1 MLFCRQ
7 VQSVALAARHHW
19 LKNQGIFTDGYES
32 LIQRAEQK
40 RCPIKIKT
48 LALAGISKNFC
59 FEMPASAR
67 FCIGR
72 GRVEPGLTNALQYP
86 SSILTLMM
94 GIAKNCSTHPN

>member
-40 RCPIKIKT
+40 R
-48 LALAGISKNFC
+48 
-59 FEMPASAR
+59 
-67 FCIGR
+67 
-72 GRVEPGLTNALQYP
+72 
-86 SSILTLMM
+86 
-94 GIAKNCSTHPN
+94 